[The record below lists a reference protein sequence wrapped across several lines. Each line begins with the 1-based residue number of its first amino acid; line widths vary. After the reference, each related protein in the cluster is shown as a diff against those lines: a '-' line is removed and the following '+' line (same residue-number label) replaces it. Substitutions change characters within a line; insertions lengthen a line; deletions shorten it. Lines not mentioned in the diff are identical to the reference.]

1 MDDDKFKELLG
12 SVKQHDGM
20 ARRKYQRI
28 QPSHLEYARNRFAQ
42 LASTSAVRAELKA
55 NGGDYSHSQ
64 LHYHWTVAAKARKA
78 LHAADDD
85 L

>member
-1 MDDDKFKELLG
+1 MSETTAAPK
-12 SVKQHDGM
+12 
-20 ARRKYQRI
+20 RRYQRI
-28 QPSHLEYARNRFAQ
+28 LPNHLDYARSRFAQ

-78 LHAADDD
+78 LHAAGDAQDGGE
-85 L
+85 